1 MNSKKRKAILRK
13 LKGNPCYLC
22 DAIPEKEELT
32 ADHIP
37 PQGLS
42 PLSPNSDFLLL
53 PAHKS
58 CNNKYS
64 DQEEKFIAYLAFACH
79 GTGNASA
86 DAAWA
91 AAERGFKRNV
101 IGRAGT

>member
-1 MNSKKRKAILRK
+1 M
-13 LKGNPCYLC
+13 KGMSCYLC
-22 DAIPEKEELT
+22 GAIPEEEELT
-32 ADHIP
+32 VDHIP

-42 PLSPNSDFLLL
+42 PLSSNSDFLLL

-58 CNNKYS
+58 CKNKYS
-64 DQEEKFIAYLAFACH
+64 GQEEKFIAYLAYVCR

-91 AAERGFKRNV
+91 AAERGFILACVLWCNSQASNFARQPS
-101 IGRAGT
+101 